1 MTHRF
6 VILVDGILKTY
17 NEYDSI
23 PDSFD
28 NVIEFRPCVSP
39 GPHTD
44 EQHEEIEQWN
54 ERLRELIKRERNHAS
69 SNKSR

>member
-1 MTHRF
+1 MTDRF

-17 NEYDSI
+17 TDYNSI

-28 NVIEFRPCVSP
+28 NVIEFRPYVSP

-44 EQHEEIEQWN
+44 DQHNKIEQWN
-54 ERLRELIKRERNHAS
+54 EKLRELIKREKNNAS
-69 SNKSR
+69 SNKNR